1 MTTIKELSANVLLL
15 MSQPA
20 RAWFLVA
27 RSATKGGMFNNFL
40 YPMIALA
47 CLSTFLGGV
56 FGNGLGA
63 ESFYPATVRMGVQF
77 LTLFFAY
84 HLSAF
89 VVGWFS
95 ARYMPATA
103 DGGRAELLAGYSMVV
118 ILLLELCL
126 GLFPNF
132 RIIAWIAQFYT
143 VKIVWD
149 GAAVLLRVPEE
160 RRLAYTMVVSVVIIF
175 VPIVIGRAI
184 SALSVNLG

>member
-15 MSQPA
+15 LSQPA
-20 RAWFLVA
+20 RAWLLVA
-27 RSATKGGMFNNFL
+27 RSATKSGMFNNFL

-56 FGNGLGA
+56 FGNGFGA

-77 LTLFFAY
+77 LTLFFTY

-89 VVGWFS
+89 VV
-95 ARYMPATA
+95 ARLSPHYMPDDVDNGKT
-103 DGGRAELLAGYSMVV
+103 ELLAGYSMVV
-118 ILLLELCL
+118 VLLLEMCL

-149 GAAVLLRVPEE
+149 GAAVLLRIPEE
-160 RRLAYTMVVSVVIIF
+160 RRLVYTMVVSVIIII
-175 VPIVIGRAI
+175 VPIVIGRII